1 MDYRIEK
8 VVTALGRVFH
18 TGSQPHQAGSG
29 VIADATVEEI
39 TFTVGDP
46 VIGLAAGYSIK
57 LSDGRKVELE
67 NVVEVWYFAD
77 EPIMEG
83 ANAND

>member
-1 MDYRIEK
+1 MEYEIEK

-18 TGSQPHQAGSG
+18 AGAQPHQTGSG
-29 VIADATVEEI
+29 VIADASVEEI

-46 VIGLAAGYSIK
+46 AIGLAAGYAVK
-57 LSDGRKVELE
+57 LSDGRRVELE

-77 EPIMEG
+77 EPPTEG